1 MKFSRISE
9 AEFGF
14 LFFLLQKE
22 INTFSEEKYRELLSE
37 ANKLSPHTKD
47 DSYFA
52 LALKLN
58 APIWSDE
65 KEFKQQDEIKIFS
78 TNEISKEL
86 FGL

>member
-47 DSYFA
+47 DSY
-52 LALKLN
+52 LV
-58 APIWSDE
+58 
-65 KEFKQQDEIKIFS
+65 
-78 TNEISKEL
+78 
-86 FGL
+86 